1 MQELHGRILE
11 PPSSCK
17 SVIRS
22 SDSVPM
28 KWCHSLYKMIRLRM
42 KAYRAKWKKMLEV
55 NRTCYSSFIP
65 WG

>member
-28 KWCHSLYKMIRLRM
+28 KWCHSLYKTIRLRM
-42 KAYRAKWKKMLEV
+42 KASRAKWKKKE
-55 NRTCYSSFIP
+55 SSLRIELSP
-65 WG
+65 PSSR